1 VGEEWAGEGILYTH
15 FIPPKIPLEFLQ
27 KLCISLLP
35 IKLLAVPILINEFSE
50 SYLIHCV
57 TNNWRKADDES

>member
-1 VGEEWAGEGILYTH
+1 VRNGLERVYYIPILS
-15 FIPPKIPLEFLQ
+15 PPKSPLNFFRDYVFLA
-27 KLCISLLP
+27 LP